1 MLDQYKRAE
10 IDKWIEEQLKEENS
24 NVMGKFMAK
33 AYREFGEFEIHVYIL
48 KKWLEF
54 FGNHFI

>member
-1 MLDQYKRAE
+1 MLNQYKRVK

-24 NVMGKFMAK
+24 NVLRHFMAK
-33 AYREFGEFEIHVYIL
+33 AYREFGEFEVHIYIL

-54 FGNHFI
+54 FSNHFI

>member
-1 MLDQYKRAE
+1 MLDQYKRTE

-24 NVMGKFMAK
+24 RVLGNFMAK
-33 AYREFGEFEIHVYIL
+33 AYREFLEFDVHVYIL